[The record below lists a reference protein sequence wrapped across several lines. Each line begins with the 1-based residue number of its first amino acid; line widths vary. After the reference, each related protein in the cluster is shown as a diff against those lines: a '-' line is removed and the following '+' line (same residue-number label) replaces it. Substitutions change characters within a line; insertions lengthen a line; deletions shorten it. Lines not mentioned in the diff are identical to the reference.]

1 MKQTKTIENMMS
13 QEEFK
18 KTRVSLVNRFV
29 FNTHNE
35 YSAFCAALRFAQSHI
50 YANHVNKALE
60 DLHEKLVN
68 SIVEKNGTLSITV
81 SHNLVHKANYALTQ
95 LGRSSMI
102 REEMS
107 KAIRKQFV
115 KK

>member
-1 MKQTKTIENMMS
+1 MMS
-13 QEEFK
+13 LQEFK
-18 KTRVSLVNRFV
+18 KNRVSLVNRFV
-29 FNTHNE
+29 FNTFNE
-35 YSAFCAALRFAQSHI
+35 YSAFLAATRFAQSHI
-50 YANHVNKALE
+50 YADHVNKALE
-60 DLHEKLVN
+60 ELHEKLAN

-81 SHNLVHKANYALTQ
+81 SYNLVHKANYALTE

-102 REEMS
+102 SEEMS

>member
-1 MKQTKTIENMMS
+1 MMTS
-13 QEEFK
+13 EEFK

-35 YSAFCAALRFAQSHI
+35 YSAFCAATRFAQCHI
-50 YANHVNKALE
+50 YANHVNEALE
-60 DLHEKLVN
+60 ELHDRLVN

-81 SHNLVHKANYALTQ
+81 SYNLIHKANYALAE

-102 REEMS
+102 SEEMS
-107 KAIRKQFV
+107 HAIRKQFV
-115 KK
+115 KR

>member
-1 MKQTKTIENMMS
+1 MMS
-13 QEEFK
+13 LQEFK
-18 KTRVSLVNRFV
+18 KNRVSLVNRFV
-29 FNTHNE
+29 FNTFNE
-35 YSAFCAALRFAQSHI
+35 YSAFLAATRFAQCHI
-50 YANHVNKALE
+50 WNNHVNEALE
-60 DLHEKLVN
+60 ELHEKLAN

-81 SHNLVHKANYALTQ
+81 SYNLVHKANYALTE

-102 REEMS
+102 SEEMS